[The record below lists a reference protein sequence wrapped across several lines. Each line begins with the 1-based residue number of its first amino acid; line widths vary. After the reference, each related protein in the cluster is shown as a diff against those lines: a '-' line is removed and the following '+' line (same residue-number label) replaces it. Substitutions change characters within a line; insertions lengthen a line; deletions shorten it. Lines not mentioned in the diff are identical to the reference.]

1 MLRLIY
7 RLVVQPKTTK
17 ADTFASM
24 FLENGGVEMLLFL
37 LRKEES
43 EVKGSTIVAGSK
55 STKLVYESKEQ
66 VTVEEEAPDSG
77 VPMNV
82 SNDSN
87 ESTKI
92 EELEDLPSPSSPR
105 PQSDTDLN
113 RQSPLPTQNIIS
125 IVRSLSASNK
135 ALPAGDIGVISLPV
149 SADTVDNKLRN
160 EDSFDGILVGVVSLI
175 AALFSRGHL
184 KVMSSGVETSVL
196 LSSPSGSREM
206 LSTDGSPGVA
216 ASAVEWLLYALQKAF
231 QAAPKKLLTESVYA
245 ALLPGVIRAEARD
258 LSFLRVICCVHKM
271 VKTCGGFWARNL
283 SVKFFS

>member
-1 MLRLIY
+1 MLQLIY

-37 LRKEES
+37 LRKVES
-43 EVKGSTIVAGSK
+43 EVKGSK
-55 STKLVYESKEQ
+55 STKLVHESKEQ
-66 VTVEEEAPDSG
+66 VTVEEEAPHSG

-82 SNDSN
+82 SNDCN
-87 ESTKI
+87 ETTRV

-105 PQSDTDLN
+105 PQSDTDIN
-113 RQSPLPTQNIIS
+113 RQSPLPTQKVIS
-125 IVRSLSASNK
+125 IVRSLSASSK
-135 ALPAGDIGVISLPV
+135 APPAGDIGVISLPV

-160 EDSFDGILVGVVSLI
+160 EDSCDEILVGVVSLI
-175 AALFSRGHL
+175 AALFSGGHL

-216 ASAVEWLLYALQKAF
+216 ASAVWLLYALQKAF

-271 VKTCGGFWARNL
+271 VKTHGVFSARNL
-283 SVKFFS
+283 

>member
-1 MLRLIY
+1 MLQLIY

-37 LRKEES
+37 LRKVES
-43 EVKGSTIVAGSK
+43 EVKGSK
-55 STKLVYESKEQ
+55 STKLVHESKEQ
-66 VTVEEEAPDSG
+66 VTVEEEAPHSG

-82 SNDSN
+82 SNDCN
-87 ESTKI
+87 ETTRV

-105 PQSDTDLN
+105 PQSDTDIN
-113 RQSPLPTQNIIS
+113 RQSPLPTQKVIS
-125 IVRSLSASNK
+125 IVRSLSASSK
-135 ALPAGDIGVISLPV
+135 APPAGDIGVISLPV

-160 EDSFDGILVGVVSLI
+160 EDSCDEILVGVVSLI
-175 AALFSRGHL
+175 AALFSGGHL

-216 ASAVEWLLYALQKAF
+216 ASAVWLLYALQKAF

-258 LSFLRVICCVHKM
+258 LSFLHAICCVHKM
-271 VKTCGGFWARNL
+271 VKTCGVFWARNL
-283 SVKFFS
+283 SLKFFS